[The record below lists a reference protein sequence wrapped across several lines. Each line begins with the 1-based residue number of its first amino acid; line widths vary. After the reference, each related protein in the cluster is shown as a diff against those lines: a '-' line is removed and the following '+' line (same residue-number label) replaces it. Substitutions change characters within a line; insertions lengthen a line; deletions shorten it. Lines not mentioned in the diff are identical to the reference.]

1 MEKVLKRCWHREPRL
16 RPSCKEI
23 VRELNTALQTARKL
37 DKSIPMP
44 VATNPS
50 GNHNILQKIFYKFS
64 NLKNSVMH
72 ETANV
77 ERFYDSNM
85 IFRRKLGQGHF
96 GVVDLCTYEHE
107 GLRRTLPEMYAV
119 KRYRT

>member
-1 MEKVLKRCWHREPRL
+1 MEKILKRCWHREPRL

-37 DKSIPMP
+37 DKSLPMP

-50 GNHNILQKIFYKFS
+50 GNHNFILIFS
-64 NLKNSVMH
+64 HNTLINSVMH

-119 KRYRT
+119 KR